1 MQKENKQILNR
12 IDKEALL
19 LVKGEAELL
28 MDEISLSEN
37 TTISKANNYFQILF
51 AVCVSIISFLV
62 SGSDN
67 YDKFSLFNQISLV
80 FLLFFMISLFFLS
93 RILYPKA
100 EGLKG
105 TIPSE
110 ILQNDIFNS
119 SKDEIELFL
128 SNRII
133 SLQNYIAKRIKN
145 QKNRIKDLK
154 IAIALILASL
164 ILVLIYSLIHFYFL
178 TMPL

>member
-1 MQKENKQILNR
+1 MEKENKQILNR

-28 MDEISLSEN
+28 MDEITISEN

-51 AVCVSIISFLV
+51 AVCVSIIGFLV
-62 SGSDN
+62 SKSEN
-67 YDKFSLFNQISLV
+67 YDEYSLLNQISLI
-80 FLLFFMISLFFLS
+80 FLLFFLIALFFLS

-105 TIPSE
+105 TIPNE
-110 ILQNDIFNS
+110 ILQTDIFNK
-119 SKDEIELFL
+119 SKDELELFL

-133 SLQNYIAKRIKN
+133 SLQNCIGKRLKN
-145 QKNRIKDLK
+145 QSSRIKDLK
-154 IAIALILASL
+154 TSINLILASL
-164 ILVLIYSLIHFYFL
+164 ISVLIYSTIYFIS
-178 TMPL
+178 

>member
-51 AVCVSIISFLV
+51 AVCVSIIGFLV
-62 SGSDN
+62 NGSDN

-80 FLLFFMISLFFLS
+80 FLLFF
-93 RILYPKA
+93 
-100 EGLKG
+100 GLKQ
-105 TIPSE
+105 P
-110 ILQNDIFNS
+110 
-119 SKDEIELFL
+119 
-128 SNRII
+128 
-133 SLQNYIAKRIKN
+133 
-145 QKNRIKDLK
+145 
-154 IAIALILASL
+154 
-164 ILVLIYSLIHFYFL
+164 VFYQI
-178 TMPL
+178 MN